1 MDVLFI
7 NAQNELRLKK
17 EVNGTLLLATKLL
30 EADFDVDVLRFAQI
44 PAFQQDYETFISQ
57 IKERILQAAPR
68 CLSIYSM
75 AGEFHIMMRIAR
87 EIKAARPQT
96 ILVVG
101 GPQTSGVGDEILRCM
116 DCIDYVCTG
125 EGENTVVPFFTA
137 VLRGGVALDT
147 IPGLWYRADGE
158 IRSNNI
164 EIPLCDLN
172 TLPRWDK
179 RLLLNTP
186 EPDFGD
192 DMYLMPIDAGRGC
205 PYSCSFCCTSYF
217 WRRMYRLK
225 SPERIMSD
233 ICYYHD
239 NFGINSFYFSHDAF
253 TINQKLVA
261 QVCDKIIESGMKIV
275 WRCTSRVDC
284 LSEELILKMKQAGM
298 NQIEVGIETGSAR
311 MQKLINKN
319 LDLKKAMKTI
329 AFLLE
334 QDIKVSAFF
343 MYGFPQETE
352 QDLNETLEMV
362 FRLVDMG
369 IHGFKMSFCQFT
381 PTTELTHT
389 YFDQLE
395 LSDKVKVLVERVFGY
410 PEEKEMMLAH
420 KSLFPFRY
428 HLPGKVREDYQYLGF
443 FTDMYYRFPETVQD
457 LRKCYNGDNLR
468 FYWDMVRNNQDV
480 FDGSYA
486 QIGERC
492 EKDDLQIMLNTTMS
506 LDVPYIEQ
514 LRAMLRFSYDVREVA
529 RKGNGAVLLKTYDFD
544 YSDFLNRLPV
554 EEYSKGK
561 SMLFLQNVKGEVK
574 IRRMQ
579 TPA

>member
-17 EVNGTLLLATKLL
+17 EVNGTMLLATKLL

-44 PAFQQDYETFISQ
+44 PAFQKDYETFISQ

-75 AGEFHIMMRIAR
+75 ATEFHVMMRIAR
-87 EIKAARPQT
+87 EIKTARPET

-101 GPQTSGVGDEILRCM
+101 GPHTSGLGDEILRCM
-116 DCIDYVCTG
+116 EFIDYVCTG

-137 VLRGGVALDT
+137 VLRGSVALDT
-147 IPGLWYRADGE
+147 VPGLWYRVDGE
-158 IRSNNI
+158 IRTNHI

-179 RLLLNTP
+179 RLLLDIQ

-205 PYSCSFCCTSYF
+205 PYSCTFCCTSYF

-225 SPERIMSD
+225 SPERIMAD

-253 TINQKLVA
+253 TINQKLVG

-311 MQKLINKN
+311 MQKLIHKN
-319 LDLKKAMKTI
+319 LDLKKAVKTI

-334 QDIKVSAFF
+334 QNIKVSAFF
-343 MYGFPQETE
+343 MYGLPQETE
-352 QDLNETLEMV
+352 QDINETLEMV
-362 FRLVDMG
+362 FQLVDMG
-369 IHGFKMSFCQFT
+369 IHGFNMSFCQFAPIT
-381 PTTELTHT
+381 DMTQT

-395 LSDKVKVLVERVFGY
+395 LSDKVQRLVEGVFGY
-410 PEEKEMMLAH
+410 PEEKKMMRGH
-420 KSLFPFRY
+420 QSLFPFRY
-428 HLPGKVREDYQYLGF
+428 HLPSKEREDYQYLDF

-457 LRKCYNGDNLR
+457 LRKCYKGDNLR
-468 FYWDMVRNNQDV
+468 FYWDMIRNNPDV
-480 FDGSYA
+480 FNGSYA
-486 QIGERC
+486 HITERC
-492 EKDDLQIMLNTTMS
+492 KKDDLQIMLNTTLS
-506 LDVPYIEQ
+506 VDVPYIEQ
-514 LRAMLRFSYDVREVA
+514 LRAMLRLSYDVREVA
-529 RKGNGAVLLKTYDFD
+529 RKGNGGVLLKTYDFD
-544 YSDFLNRLPV
+544 YSDFLRGLPM

-561 SMLFLQNVKGEVK
+561 SMLFLQNVNGKVK
-574 IRRMQ
+574 IKRMQ
-579 TPA
+579 LAE